1 MMSIQATYRS
11 AMAKT
16 EIQSLQVFRGLAA
29 LAVVAHHTAVSTG
42 AFVGGV
48 PYFAKA
54 MFGLGYLGVDF
65 FFVLSGFIIM
75 YAHMG
80 DTRNPASV
88 QRYAF
93 KRLVRIFPAYIP
105 ISLALIALYTAMPG
119 FSASGGRDYSLV
131 SSLLLLPADRPPALS
146 VAWTLVHELMFYAVF
161 LLFFVSRRWLV
172 VGLVVWAGGIIVSNL
187 AMAPSG
193 WLRYPLSWLNIE
205 FMLGVLSAWI
215 VKSAIYQGSPQR
227 LIVLGLST
235 AFIMLIVI
243 HHDPSS
249 YLRLLFAAGLA
260 CMMVGFSL
268 WEKLVL
274 LPWPG
279 WLLLMGNASYSIY
292 LIHNPLVSI
301 TQRLAARIGLE
312 WAGAMVFGVFLSVFA
327 GYVYYLFVERRSIV
341 FFQNIFGKHKSDG
354 KAHFGAN

>member
-1 MMSIQATYRS
+1 
-11 AMAKT
+11 MAKT

-29 LAVVAHHTAVSTG
+29 LAVVAHHAAVSTQ

-48 PYFAKA
+48 PGFAEA
-54 MFGLGYLGVDF
+54 IFGLGYLGVDF

-80 DTRNPASV
+80 DTRSSESV
-88 QRYAF
+88 RRYAF
-93 KRLVRIFPAYIP
+93 KRLVRIFPAYLP
-105 ISLALIALYTAMPG
+105 ISIALIALYTAMPG

-161 LLFFVSRRWLV
+161 LLFFVSRRWLF
-172 VGLVVWAGGIIVSNL
+172 VGLVVWGGGIIASNL

-205 FMLGVLSAWI
+205 FMVGVLSAWI
-215 VKSAIYQGSPQR
+215 VKSEIYRGSPQR
-227 LIVLGLST
+227 LVVLGLGAAS
-235 AFIMLIVI
+235 AMLIVI
-243 HHDPSS
+243 HHDPSA
-249 YLRLLFAAGLA
+249 YLRLLFSSGLA
-260 CMMVGFSL
+260 CMMVGFAL
-268 WEKLVL
+268 WEKSVPLS
-274 LPWPG
+274 WPG

-301 TQRLAARIGLE
+301 TQRLAARMGLE
-312 WAGAMVFGVFLSVFA
+312 WVGAMVFGVLLSVLA
-327 GYVYYLFVERRSIV
+327 GYVYYLFVERRFLV
-341 FFQNIFGKHKSDG
+341 FFQNILGRRRIDG
-354 KAHFGAN
+354 EPRVSTS